1 MSDMFRDVASGV
13 AIGLWLGVLVS
24 LLAQPAP
31 APLPGPAP
39 ASACTD
45 GSLRLGPAGGWEC
58 TAGTWT
64 RRPDLDTNHGPA
76 VDETET

>member
-1 MSDMFRDVASGV
+1 MLSALYELAGGLLLGAALALVVATLTHPPEPPV
-13 AIGLWLGVLVS
+13 T
-24 LLAQPAP
+24 
-31 APLPGPAP
+31 
-39 ASACTD
+39 ACTD

-58 TAGTWT
+58 TDGTWT

>member
-1 MSDMFRDVASGV
+1 MVSVATALYELAG
-13 AIGLWLGVLVS
+13 GLMLGAALALVVIT
-24 LLAQPAP
+24 LTRPP
-31 APLPGPAP
+31 T
-39 ASACTD
+39 SACTD